1 VRRKIRTDDAI
12 SPPPPAA
19 RSPSSPVGELD
30 DDDDDDGELDGDDGA
45 NMTRTSDASRR
56 GSLR

>member
-1 VRRKIRTDDAI
+1 VRRKIRIDDAI
-12 SPPPPAA
+12 SSPPAA

-30 DDDDDDGELDGDDGA
+30 GDGGA